1 MTNRRRLLEPIAM
14 LAIAEA
20 TELIVFANGQ
30 GPIRLLFGLTFALL
44 VPGWAVLRLIR
55 LQTDVLTWLCLA
67 VAVSC
72 AVDISVSLT
81 LLYLDAWSIQ
91 LAVTLLVVIVIVLI
105 ALDLPL
111 IHDRIRRAAAT
122 TVIRLNRGRAQ

>member
-1 MTNRRRLLEPIAM
+1 M

-30 GPIRLLFGLTFALL
+30 GPIRVLFGLTFALL

-55 LQTDVLTWLCLA
+55 LKTDLLTWIGLA

-72 AVDISVSLT
+72 AVGIIVSLT

-91 LAVTLLVVIVIVLI
+91 FAVTLLVLIVIVLI

-111 IHDRIRRAAAT
+111 IHDRIRGVART
-122 TVIRLNRGRAQ
+122 TVVRLNRGREQ

>member
-30 GPIRLLFGLTFALL
+30 GPIRVLFGLTFTLL

-55 LQTDVLTWLCLA
+55 LETDLLTWLGLA

-105 ALDLPL
+105 ALDLPF
-111 IHDRIRRAAAT
+111 IHDRIRRAT
-122 TVIRLNRGRAQ
+122 TTMVSRLNRGRAP

>member
-1 MTNRRRLLEPIAM
+1 MTNHRRLVEPIAM

-30 GPIRLLFGLTFALL
+30 GPIRVLFGLAFTLL

-55 LQTDVLTWLCLA
+55 LETDLLTWLGLA

-72 AVDISVSLT
+72 AVDIGVSLT
-81 LLYLDAWSIQ
+81 LLYLEAWSIQ
-91 LAVTLLVVIVIVLI
+91 LAVTLLVVIVMVLI
-105 ALDLPL
+105 ALDLPF
-111 IHDRIRRAAAT
+111 IHDRIRMAAAT
-122 TVIRLNRGRAQ
+122 TVIRLNRGRTQ